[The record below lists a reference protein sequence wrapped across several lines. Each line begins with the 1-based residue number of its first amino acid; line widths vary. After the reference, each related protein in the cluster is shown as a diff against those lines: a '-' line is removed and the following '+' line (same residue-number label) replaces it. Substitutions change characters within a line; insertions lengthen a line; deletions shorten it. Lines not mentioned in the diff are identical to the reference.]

1 MRAHGVKQ
9 KPPVCARVRVPIMNM
24 YGSFC
29 GRYVRVLFAPRD
41 SCVRARSKDAA
52 HLPFSLHPPLSHT
65 CIFPPS
71 FRSISLSLSLIRS
84 FFLLAH
90 LYSCIRR
97 LRDRVLRL
105 VLLYRLFLRR
115 LCVTFI
121 SGCDRAAVLITC
133 FSKRYA
139 RDTILRCRTPR
150 NSAGVAH
157 VRNKQIR
164 RRTFC

>member
-1 MRAHGVKQ
+1 MGLFAEDTCVSFLPRAT
-9 KPPVCARVRVPIMNM
+9 RV
-24 YGSFC
+24 
-29 GRYVRVLFAPRD
+29 YVRDQRMPPTSRSLFIPL
-41 SCVRARSKDAA
+41 CHTRA
-52 HLPFSLHPPLSHT
+52 FSLPP
-65 CIFPPS
+65 FV
-71 FRSISLSLSLIRS
+71 LSLSLIRS